1 MPRKSTKPSEAAKPS
16 STSNARASEP
26 THSLD
31 EAIQRRAYE
40 LHLERGGAHGGD
52 LDDWL
57 RAEREVQT
65 QHPPTTTGRRTT
77 KKKA

>member
-16 STSNARASEP
+16 QP
-26 THSLD
+26 THSVN

-65 QHPPTTTGRRTT
+65 QHQLTTTARKAT
-77 KKKA
+77 KKA

>member
-1 MPRKSTKPSEAAKPS
+1 MPRKSTKQSEATKPSES
-16 STSNARASEP
+16 
-26 THSLD
+26 THSLN

-65 QHPPTTTGRRTT
+65 RHQPTATGRKAT